1 MQEFIEILFKH
12 MSTNPERKSND
23 AMRMLHILLGAVL
36 LTFTLGLESAVADPY
51 SGSRACG
58 ECHPEQYERF
68 TSHSRKSVS
77 WNSVA
82 IMASDLKP
90 FELEQCYGCH
100 TTGHGQGGFVSI
112 EQTPQ
117 LADVGCETC
126 HGPGGEHA
134 ASGNPAFI
142 KKAPGLETCGKCH
155 NPERVRSFKFKPLI
169 YGGAH

>member
-36 LTFTLGLESAVADPY
+36 LTFTLGPESAVADPY
-51 SGSRACG
+51 SGSKACG

-68 TSHSRKSVS
+68 TTHSKKSAS